1 MGKGRELTRHL
12 QKEGVPGGAGQD
24 RAVRPCWGSE
34 GGDVIQRIVQLLT
47 DGLVLHLLGIDLVC
61 SQRAGRVDV
70 RQGVRDS
77 QAVVREEEAEGEK
90 SESERKEEGK
100 GGLLRRGTDISP

>member
-1 MGKGRELTRHL
+1 MGRGRELTRHL
-12 QKEGVPGGAGQD
+12 QKEGGAQGVAGQG
-24 RAVRPCWGSE
+24 RAGQPCWGSE

-70 RQGVRDS
+70 RQGVRETAR
-77 QAVVREEEAEGEK
+77 Q
-90 SESERKEEGK
+90 
-100 GGLLRRGTDISP
+100 